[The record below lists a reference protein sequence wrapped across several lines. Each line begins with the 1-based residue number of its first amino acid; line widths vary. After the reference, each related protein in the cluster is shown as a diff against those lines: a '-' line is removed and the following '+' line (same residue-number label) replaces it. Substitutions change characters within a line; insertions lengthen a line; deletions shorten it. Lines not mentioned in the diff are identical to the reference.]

1 MFDLDQVYHDLKC
14 FDFDVQRYTDWIN
27 VKINDNLEIHLME
40 DGSSQVEARDGQADL
55 DAMDTTNLTNALN
68 FFKNAKM

>member
-14 FDFDVQRYTDWIN
+14 FDFDTQRYTDWIN
-27 VKINDNLEIHLME
+27 VKINDKLEIHLME
-40 DGSSQVEARDGQADL
+40 NGSIQVETRNGQADL

-68 FFKNAKM
+68 FFKNAEK